1 MKRIDRDTLAEGLY
15 KVMQEQ
21 YDQIAKKARETAEK
35 ELEYDQNILTVI
47 DLQEKHPELKH
58 ILDLAIDYYKSQT
71 LLEKT
76 RHLKSYIGY
85 AEEKKIRAQ
94 LELYSDKFLKAHTL
108 EELASVLRP

>member
-21 YDQIAKKARETAEK
+21 YDQIAKKVREATEK
-35 ELEYDQNILTVI
+35 ELEYDQNILTLI
-47 DLQEKHPELKH
+47 DLQEKYPELKSA
-58 ILDLAIDYYKSQT
+58 LGLAIAQYKSQV
-71 LLEKT
+71 LLDKT
-76 RHLKSYIGY
+76 KHLKSYIGY

-94 LELYSDKFLKAHTL
+94 LELYDDKFLRAHTL